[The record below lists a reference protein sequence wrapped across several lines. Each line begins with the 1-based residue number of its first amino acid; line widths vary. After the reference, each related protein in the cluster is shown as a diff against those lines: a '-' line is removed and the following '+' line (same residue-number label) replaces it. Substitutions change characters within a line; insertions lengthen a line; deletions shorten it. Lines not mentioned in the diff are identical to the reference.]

1 MRRFMAAGTL
11 SVALLAGLA
20 GQALAGEP
28 VHFSFV
34 ESWTIDRP
42 CGIVEET
49 TLSGHGQAYFD
60 AEGNWIRDVIKFT
73 AVGTF
78 TNTATGEVM
87 TGVSNQSG
95 EFTPETFTLRGQ
107 GIFLRGHGGVVFYD
121 VGRLVSTFGFGET
134 LSATPKA
141 LPVDDAA
148 GFEALDA
155 ALCEALG

>member
-1 MRRFMAAGTL
+1 MLVGT
-11 SVALLAGLA
+11 SAP
-20 GQALAGEP
+20 ALASGAPE
-28 VHFSFV
+28 HFSFV
-34 ESWTIDRP
+34 ESWTKDRP
-42 CGIVEET
+42 CRIVEET

-60 AEGNWIRDVIKFT
+60 ADGNWIRDVIKFT

-78 TNTATGEVM
+78 TNTTTGEVL

-107 GIFLRGHGGVVFYD
+107 GIFLRGRGGVVFYD
-121 VGRLVSTFGFGET
+121 VGRLVTTFGFGET
-134 LSATPKA
+134 LSGTPKVL
-141 LPVDDAA
+141 LPDDPA